1 MSGNFDN
8 IIDKQNSSGLF
19 ALSHFQQFMVHNDL
33 NAKEG
38 TGCCVCQIIMTLDY
52 DIDIKCFHQAWLKTL
67 LQYEQLQLCF
77 REKGNRLLQ
86 YTTTLTE
93 IHVEYHDWT
102 AAKTKEDLIDT
113 FLKADRRLGF
123 SLFNPPLF
131 RLTLFKL
138 SNHRHILLFSYHNVI
153 ADYTSVS
160 LILRSFFTHYL
171 YPDSSGASSCRF
183 RRQVETLSNWK
194 NHPEAVLF
202 WKTYLEESSAPLTLP
217 IPENKRTP
225 DSDKRSPLALTLTSA
240 AFTQQFNTK
249 ITQDLTAICL
259 EMDTELE
266 TFLFAAWIVVLS
278 HYTGSVDLLTGVI
291 RPISEDPARMDENG
305 CPPQRNILP
314 TRISIHPEERFSQV
328 LNRIKTLWQRIRQ
341 FGHCTM
347 MDIHSWAG
355 LDPKNCWRYTLFS
368 FVSSDVKSAAGKAFK
383 EMGGSNLTFVE
394 WVPGPLYL
402 AVCGTT
408 SLLATLK
415 YDRRLYSHQ
424 RIETLMTHFIQVV
437 SVVARGNDPVLKN
450 IPVSESLPLPDI
462 SNNRLYDDHMKKPGS
477 LIHHLIDIQA
487 AAGKDSPAV
496 LDTRRKISYS
506 ELTSKGDQIA
516 FYLNTLGSG
525 PDKRILILVAPGIE
539 AASSLL
545 GILKSGSICI
555 PCPPPSNSWQT
566 TQKVIELTS
575 PDVIITQL
583 RYREELQDI
592 YGKNLPPVFF
602 LDDHK
607 GERVSPDLV
616 GTQQNPASEN
626 TAIMIFSEIDPG
638 KPKVIEISH
647 SALLA
652 HIYSMSDV
660 LSFQPGDRILTLD
673 FRDMGILASD
683 ILISL
688 FNGTG
693 IIIPPAETA
702 VSAQAIMTL
711 CRQMEVTVLQ
721 LTPSLFQHMTEQAEH
736 LDFSENLRLII
747 LHDDFSD
754 TKLLADI
761 QRHIPESC
769 RVVVIY
775 GPAETTFGAT
785 WKEVAYGSGD
795 LSDADFYNG
804 VGTPFSGIHLC
815 VLNHFLQ
822 PAFAG
827 TTGELF
833 IGGLQLAKGFYQQK
847 ELTQKEFVHLDHI
860 SPDTRFFKTDRPVTR
875 QFSGLLSFQ
884 QNNAS
889 EFSGTIL
896 EKKLSRPPPIILVGN
911 SVNAARSYRS
921 FDLKGHSFFHA
932 PIFVHFYTKPHHQ
945 RLSIDIPQLAAAC
958 LKDTIHAFPDGPY
971 ILMGECQNAVV
982 AHEMAVQLEQTE
994 KKVALLII
1002 IDENWHDKTKMHV
1015 SAPSDHTPFLKRQ
1028 INRLQ
1033 MYGITYLLAKIL
1045 ERMKNIILRRVYA
1058 LDPFRNKL
1066 YIALNLTA
1074 PHSLQFR
1081 IMENVFYQ
1089 ACDKNPYEPSPYD
1102 GPVLLLYSHQWVT
1115 LHQPLLNRF
1124 YTGRVE
1130 TKEFPIAHSEWFKP
1144 EQINSILKEIH
1155 KILYP

>member
-1 MSGNFDN
+1 MSGSSKN
-8 IIDKQNSSGLF
+8 IIDKQMTFDPFS
-19 ALSHFQQFMVHNDL
+19 LSHFQQFMVHNSL

-38 TGCCVCQIIMTLDY
+38 TGCCVCQIIMNLDC
-52 DIDIKCFHQAWLKTL
+52 DIDMKCLNQAWLETL
-67 LQYEQLQLCF
+67 LQYEQLRLCF
-77 REKGNRLLQ
+77 LEKGNRLLQ

-113 FLKADRRLGF
+113 YLKADRRRGF

-138 SNHRHILLFSYHNVI
+138 SNQRHIFLFSYHNVI

-160 LILRSFFTHYL
+160 SILRSFFTHYL
-171 YPDSSGASSCRF
+171 YPDSSGSSPCRF

-202 WKTYLEESSAPLTLP
+202 WKTYLKQSSAPLTLP

-225 DSDKRSPLALTLTSA
+225 DSDKRSPMALTLTSA
-240 AFTQQFNTK
+240 SFTQKFNIK
-249 ITQDLTAICL
+249 ITPDLRPICL
-259 EMDTELE
+259 KMDTEME

-278 HYTGSVDLLTGVI
+278 HYTGRVDLLTGVI
-291 RPISEDPARMDENG
+291 RPISEGAAPVDENG

-314 TRISIHPEERFSQV
+314 TQISIHPEERFSQV

-347 MDIHSWAG
+347 MDIHSWAE
-355 LDPKNCWRYTLFS
+355 LDLKNCWRYTLFS
-368 FVSSDVKSAAGKAFK
+368 FVSSDLKSGTGKVFK

-408 SLLATLK
+408 SLSATLK

-424 RIETLMTHFIQVV
+424 RIETLMTHFIKVV
-437 SVVARGNDPVLKN
+437 SIVAQGNDPVLKN
-450 IPVSESLPLPDI
+450 IPVSEPLPPPDI
-462 SNNRLYDDHMKKPGS
+462 SNDRLYDGHMTKPES

-487 AAGKDSPAV
+487 AAEKDSPAV

-516 FYLNTLGSG
+516 FHLNTLGSG
-525 PDKRILILVAPGIE
+525 PGKRILMLVAPGIE
-539 AASSLL
+539 TASSLL

-566 TQKVIELTS
+566 TGKVIELTS

-592 YGKNLPPVFF
+592 YGRNLPPVFF

-607 GERVSPDLV
+607 IERVSPDLA
-616 GTQQNPASEN
+616 GSQQNPASEN
-626 TAIMIFSEIDPG
+626 TAVMIYCEKDPG
-638 KPKVIEISH
+638 KPNVIEISH

-660 LSFQPGDRILTLD
+660 FHFQPGDRILTLD
-673 FRDMGILASD
+673 CRDMGMLASD

-693 IIIPPAETA
+693 IVIPPAETA
-702 VSAQAIMTL
+702 ASAQAIMTL

-721 LTPSLFQHMTEQAEH
+721 LNRSLFQHMAEQAEH
-736 LDFSENLRLII
+736 LDFSKNLRLII
-747 LHDDFSD
+747 LRDDFSD
-754 TKLLADI
+754 DKLLADI

-769 RVVVIY
+769 RVVAVY

-785 WKEVAYGSGD
+785 WKEVAYESGD
-795 LSDADFYNG
+795 PSDADFYGG

-833 IGGLQLAKGFYQQK
+833 IGGLQLAKGFYQQE

-875 QFSGLLSFQ
+875 DFSGLLSFQ

-889 EFSGTIL
+889 EFSDVIL
-896 EKKLSRPPPIILVGN
+896 EKTLSIPPPIILVGN
-911 SVNAARSYRS
+911 SVNAAKSYRS
-921 FDLKGHSFFHA
+921 VDLKGHSFFHA
-932 PIFVHFYTKPHHQ
+932 PIFVHFYTKPRHQ

-971 ILMGECQNAVV
+971 IIMGECQNAVV
-982 AHEMAVQLEQTE
+982 AHEMAVQLQQTG
-994 KKVALLII
+994 KQVALMVI
-1002 IDENWHDKTKMHV
+1002 IDENWHDKNRMHV
-1015 SAPSDHTPFLKRQ
+1015 STPSDHTPFLKRQ
-1028 INRLQ
+1028 INRLK
-1033 MYGITYLLAKIL
+1033 MYGISYLLAKIFK
-1045 ERMKNIILRRVYA
+1045 RMKNIILRRVYA

-1066 YIALNLTA
+1066 YSALNLTT

-1081 IMENVFYQ
+1081 IMEKVFYQ
-1089 ACDKNPYEPSPYD
+1089 ACDKNPYEPAPYD

-1115 LHQPLLNRF
+1115 LNQPMLNRF
-1124 YTGRVE
+1124 YTGRAE